1 MPPPAPLAGTPRGIA
16 PFLRVPKNKV
26 HGPRPQ
32 CINAAAAV
40 FGFYCTPLGTDAR
53 PARA

>member
-1 MPPPAPLAGTPRGIA
+1 MPPPAPLAGAPHGIA
-16 PFLRVPKNKV
+16 PFFHGPKTKV
-26 HGPRPQ
+26 HSPRPP

-53 PARA
+53 PVRA